1 MVENITV
8 SHPLTDTT
16 SRVLGLRVIFLLVHK
31 VDTNRILIL
40 IQRYTFPSMIGLK

>member
-16 SRVLGLRVIFLLVHK
+16 SRVLGLRVIF
-31 VDTNRILIL
+31 
-40 IQRYTFPSMIGLK
+40 FIGA